1 MGVAIALR
9 DAWLF
14 EQADDKSG
22 RAASAYK
29 RHKGRY
35 DDNRTASAAS
45 VRGCDVHRA
54 SEDQAA
60 CDTGTD
66 LQPHRNDI
74 PFGRW
79 VEMDI
84 DYILHRN
91 LAMDISI
98 VFKTI
103 LAMIRKDGE

>member
-1 MGVAIALR
+1 MTGVQTV
-9 DAWLF
+9 LF
-14 EQADDKSG
+14 RSLHLAG
-22 RAASAYK
+22 AAAQK
-29 RHKGRY
+29 RY
-35 DDNRTASAAS
+35 P
-45 VRGCDVHRA
+45 VW
-54 SEDQAA
+54 QM
-60 CDTGTD
+60 
-66 LQPHRNDI
+66 
-74 PFGRW
+74 